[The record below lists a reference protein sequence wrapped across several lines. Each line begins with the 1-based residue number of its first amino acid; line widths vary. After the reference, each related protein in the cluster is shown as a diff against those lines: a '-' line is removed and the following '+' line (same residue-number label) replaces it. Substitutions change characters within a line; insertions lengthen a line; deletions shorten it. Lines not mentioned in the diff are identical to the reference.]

1 TCSACGERGY
11 RIEWPGAREERRGGE
26 YFYCPHCEAELH
38 ADVNA
43 ARNIIYVPSA
53 VAGRTDGTACPSFL
67 CVQLGPHVNP
77 LSGDDFRSSI

>member
-11 RIEWPGAREERRGGE
+11 RIERPGAREERRGGE

-53 VAGRTDGTACPSFL
+53 VAGRTDGTACPR
-67 CVQLGPHVNP
+67 
-77 LSGDDFRSSI
+77 LSN

>member
-1 TCSACGERGY
+1 
-11 RIEWPGAREERRGGE
+11 E

-53 VAGRTDGTACPSFL
+53 VAGRTRT
-67 CVQLGPHVNP
+67 
-77 LSGDDFRSSI
+77 